1 MIGSPELTGTAG
13 SLIAVL
19 DSFLVNGF
27 ADISV
32 VDDSEEVIGED
43 VPVFTRQTA

>member
-1 MIGSPELTGTAG
+1 MIHHDAGTGR
-13 SLIAVL
+13 SSSCLWREWRV
-19 DSFLVNGF
+19 